1 MKEVRMW
8 TIANNKEWSSLEQE
22 FEWVRNMSLTQQDP
36 VHHAE
41 GNVAVHTQMVL
52 TALEAMPEYKAL
64 DEGTKEILWAAALM
78 HDMEKYNTTV
88 INPDGSISSPGHAKR
103 GAQTARVLLYTELK
117 APFQVREQVV
127 GLVRY
132 HGLPLWL
139 LERPDP
145 LRTLIRAAYEVDT
158 GLVAMLAKAD
168 VLGRICADQ
177 EDLLYRIDCFEE
189 FCKEHGCWG
198 SVHEFEN
205 GQAKMHYLM
214 HEDTDISYVPFEEP
228 VTEVI
233 LMSGL
238 PGAGKDTYIKKH
250 FADWPLVSLDGIRN
264 AWKVAPD
271 DKTANGRVI
280 QEAKEQ
286 AKVLLRRG
294 QGFVWNATN
303 TTRQMRMQLIE
314 LFMTYKAKVRIVYLE
329 PPYQALVKQ
338 NKKREA
344 VVPQRVIDKLIGK
357 LEVPAGWEAHTVSF
371 INLEELA

>member
-1 MKEVRMW
+1 MW

-52 TALEAMPEYKAL
+52 TALEAMPEYNAL

-158 GLVAMLAKAD
+158 GLVAMLARAD